1 MIDINKFYIR
11 EDGKAIII
19 DVSIKDS
26 EYFENVYLN
35 TIELYDLDDNKLY
48 ELLIGT
54 ESTKHKELTLTRDDV
69 SLINVET
76 TILKLRVTT
85 TGVPSQETP
94 CGEDID
100 EVKAYTYYKGTLYN
114 TMLNYLKELNVNCSI
129 PQGFIDTMLKF
140 KGVDIALNT
149 DNPELAKDLWGR
161 IINNATNSVVSSNCR
176 CHG

>member
-35 TIELYDLDDNKLY
+35 TIELYDLDGNELY
-48 ELLIGT
+48 RLSVVT
-54 ESTKHKELTLTRDDV
+54 ENIKHKELVLTKDDV
-69 SLINVET
+69 SLVNVET
-76 TILKLRVTT
+76 TIFKLKVTT
-85 TGVPSQETP
+85 IGTPSPSTP
-94 CGEDID
+94 CGEDVD

-114 TMLNYLKELNVNCSI
+114 MMLNYLKELNVNCTI
-129 PQGFIDTMLKF
+129 PQGFIDSMLKF
-140 KGVDIALNT
+140 KGVDVALNT
-149 DNPELAKDLWGR
+149 DNPELAKDLWDR
-161 IINNATNSVVSSNCR
+161 IINNTTNSVVSSNCG